1 MVGERAKPTEF
12 KLERE
17 EWQASFEEGYTKDL
31 VAKVLNKS
39 RGGHII
45 DNVILDTGDGLR
57 LSCAAWVVR
66 EETERFFYEW
76 MRSRAREWG
85 TDEEGQFPKL
95 EKVVADSEFQPK
107 EVLSHVSKA
116 IVEVLNRRR
125 TDPTRRRDK
134 LHVGLDQPISFT
146 EMEKFFGK
154 VKKGTAPGVS
164 GVPVELWKEATAAVK
179 AELLENLNTSLDTGQ
194 VPVMW
199 LKRVIKPLAKTEAA
213 VGLNDIRP
221 ITLLEVAQKI
231 LTGILTARISEVW
244 NSEEILHPAQMAF
257 LFGRGCYQAL
267 ERWRGTMFDC
277 EAQAEMEEE
286 KECHWLFLDLAKAY
300 DSVEYWALEDAMRA
314 LGVPK
319 KILRLMATLDR
330 GAEAKVMTGGR

>member
-1 MVGERAKPTEF
+1 MLARISRVGERAKLMEF

-17 EWQASFEEGYTKDL
+17 EWQANFEEGYTKDL

-39 RGGHII
+39 KGGHII

-57 LSCAAWVVR
+57 LSCAAWEVR

-85 TDEEGQFPKL
+85 TDEERREGQFPKL

-107 EVLSHVSKA
+107 EVMSDVSKA
-116 IVEVLNRRR
+116 IVEILNRRR
-125 TDPTRRRDK
+125 TDPTKRRDK
-134 LHVGLDQPISFT
+134 LHAGLDRPISFT
-146 EMEKFFGK
+146 EMEEFFGK

-179 AELLENLNTSLDTGQ
+179 AELLEFFNTCLDTGQ

-199 LKRVIKPLAKTEAA
+199 LKRVIKPLATTLAA

-277 EAQAEMEEE
+277 EAQADMGEG
-286 KECHWLFLDLAKAY
+286 KECHCLFLDLAKAY
-300 DSVEYWALEDAMRA
+300 CMTPLSTGLWRMQCGDW
-314 LGVPK
+314 GC
-319 KILRLMATLDR
+319 LR
-330 GAEAKVMTGGR
+330 KY